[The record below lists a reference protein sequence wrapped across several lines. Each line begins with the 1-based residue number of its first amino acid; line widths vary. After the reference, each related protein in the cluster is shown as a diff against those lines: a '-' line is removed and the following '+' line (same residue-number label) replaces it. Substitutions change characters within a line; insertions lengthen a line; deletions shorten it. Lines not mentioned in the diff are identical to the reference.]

1 MTITAVIDGVEY
13 PGVKFVSLSPQWAN
27 HVKIFTVQAFACDA
41 DNVPTPPISTKESYA
56 ASSASSASSANS
68 GSAGILPTT
77 SGLAPASASASAS
90 APASASASAA
100 QGSTTPVGV
109 RGSPVLAV
117 QPFPPLNLNAVKQ
130 PSSPLPG
137 KHSSRDRELPPG
149 MSSATD
155 T

>member
-68 GSAGILPTT
+68 GSAGTLPTT
-77 SGLAPASASASAS
+77 SGLAPASASASA
-90 APASASASAA
+90 PASASAA